1 MIYFFGGKMKLNNCI
16 IFTTCAALLCLSLAA
31 CGSGTSETQIETQPT
46 TTAVTTSEVA
56 ETTEEETSAETAE
69 EAETLAFELVAGEQG
84 DYGKEK
90 IYNEGTEFEDKRIA
104 YYVPYGSYKITNVG
118 DYMTQVN
125 VYSDETV
132 ITDAGWEEVA
142 DVGSVK
148 LIDIDASEEMTVPKG
163 YHIEITGSFHISLV
177 QTSSEIIEKEIEP
190 KETTAAIEEDE
201 IYEETRQYIEDIVKD
216 SYPNSKV
223 SHQKGTKQ
231 FSIDIYPEGFS
242 LANDP
247 IKTEEDRTTWENVT
261 SQYCDIC
268 LLIYQNVESRGID
281 DPEIT
286 LFVISSDDPPK
297 IALSIYNGAVISNA
311 LE

>member
-1 MIYFFGGKMKLNNCI
+1 MKINNCI
-16 IFTTCAALLCLSLAA
+16 ISTICSALLCLALAA
-31 CGSGTSETQIETQPT
+31 CGSGTTETQIETQPT
-46 TTAVTTSEVA
+46 IPVVTTSEA
-56 ETTEEETSAETAE
+56 AETAE
-69 EAETLAFELVAGEQG
+69 EGTTSGTTEEAAALAFELIAGEQG
-84 DYGKEK
+84 DYGK
-90 IYNEGTEFEDKRIA
+90 IITYNKDTEFEENFYA
-104 YYVPYGSYKITNVG
+104 YYVPYGTYKITNIG

-142 DVGSVK
+142 NAYSAK
-148 LIDIDASEEMTVPKG
+148 LIDVDASEEMTVPKG
-163 YHIEITGSFHISLV
+163 YHIEINEPTHISLL
-177 QTSSEIIEKEIEP
+177 QTSSEIVEKEIEP

-242 LANDP
+242 LADSP
-247 IKTEEDRTTWENVT
+247 IKTEEDRTTWGNVT
-261 SQYCDIC
+261 SQYCNIC
-268 LLIYQNVESRGID
+268 LLIYQNVESKGID

-286 LFVISSDDPPK
+286 FSVISSDDPPK
-297 IALSIYNGAVISNA
+297 TALSIYNGAVLYDA
-311 LE
+311 LS

>member
-1 MIYFFGGKMKLNNCI
+1 MKTKNCI
-16 IFTTCAALLCLSLAA
+16 LLPTCAALLCFALAS
-31 CGSGTSETQIETQPT
+31 CGSSNTAQENSVQAQTQPT
-46 TTAVTTSEVA
+46 IITTSASTEISVTNEVL
-56 ETTEEETSAETAE
+56 E
-69 EAETLAFELVAGEQG
+69 FELVAGEQG
-84 DYGKEK
+84 DYGKM
-90 IYNEGTEFEDKRIA
+90 ISYNKGTEFEENFYA
-104 YYVPYGSYKITNVG
+104 YYIPYGSYKITNVG

-142 DVGSVK
+142 DGSVK
-148 LIDIDASEEMTVPKG
+148 LIDVNASEEMTVPKG
-163 YHIEITGSFHISLV
+163 YHIEINEPSHIFLV
-177 QTSSEIIEKEIEP
+177 QTSSEIVEKEIEP
-190 KETTAAIEEDE
+190 KETTATIEEDE

-242 LANDP
+242 LADDP
-247 IKTEEDRTTWENVT
+247 IKTEEDRTAWESIT

-268 LLIYQNVESRGID
+268 LLIYQNVESKGID

-286 LFVISSDDPPK
+286 LFVNSCDDPPK
-297 IALSIYNGAVISNA
+297 TALSIYNGAVLYDA
-311 LE
+311 LS

>member
-1 MIYFFGGKMKLNNCI
+1 MKTKNCI
-16 IFTTCAALLCLSLAA
+16 LLPTCAALLCFALAS
-31 CGSGTSETQIETQPT
+31 CGSSNTAQENSVQAQTQPT
-46 TTAVTTSEVA
+46 IITTSASTEISVTNEVL
-56 ETTEEETSAETAE
+56 E
-69 EAETLAFELVAGEQG
+69 FELVAGEQG
-84 DYGKEK
+84 DYGKM
-90 IYNEGTEFEDKRIA
+90 ISYNKDTEFEENFYA
-104 YYVPYGSYKITNVG
+104 YYIPYGSYKITNVG

-142 DVGSVK
+142 DGSVK
-148 LIDIDASEEMTVPKG
+148 LIDVNASEEMTVPKG
-163 YHIEITGSFHISLV
+163 YHIEINEPSHISLV
-177 QTSSEIIEKEIEP
+177 QTSSEIVEKEIEP
-190 KETTAAIEEDE
+190 KETTATIEEDE

-242 LANDP
+242 LADDP
-247 IKTEEDRTTWENVT
+247 IKTEEDRTAWESIT

-268 LLIYQNVESRGID
+268 LLIYQNVESKGID

-286 LFVISSDDPPK
+286 LFVNSCDDPPK
-297 IALSIYNGAVISNA
+297 TALSIYNGAVLYDVLS
-311 LE
+311 

>member
-1 MIYFFGGKMKLNNCI
+1 MKTKNCI
-16 IFTTCAALLCLSLAA
+16 LLPICAALLCFALAS
-31 CGSGTSETQIETQPT
+31 CGSGNTVQENSVQAQTQPT
-46 TTAVTTSEVA
+46 IITTSASTEISVTNEVL
-56 ETTEEETSAETAE
+56 E
-69 EAETLAFELVAGEQG
+69 FELVAGEQG
-84 DYGKEK
+84 DYGKM
-90 IYNEGTEFEDKRIA
+90 ISYNKGTEFEENFYA
-104 YYVPYGSYKITNVG
+104 YYIPYGSYKITNVG

-142 DVGSVK
+142 DGSVK
-148 LIDIDASEEMTVPKG
+148 LIDVNASEEMTVPKG
-163 YHIEITGSFHISLV
+163 YHIEINEPSHISLV
-177 QTSSEIIEKEIEP
+177 QTSSEIVEKEIEP
-190 KETTAAIEEDE
+190 KETTATIEEDE

-242 LANDP
+242 LADDP
-247 IKTEEDRTTWENVT
+247 IKTEEDRTAWESIT

-268 LLIYQNVESRGID
+268 LLIYQNVESKGID

-286 LFVISSDDPPK
+286 LFVNSCDDPPK
-297 IALSIYNGAVISNA
+297 TALSIYNGAVLYDVLS
-311 LE
+311 

>member
-1 MIYFFGGKMKLNNCI
+1 MKTKNYILLTI
-16 IFTTCAALLCLSLAA
+16 CAVLFCFALAS
-31 CGSGTSETQIETQPT
+31 CGSSNTAQENSVQAQTQPT
-46 TTAVTTSEVA
+46 IITTSASTEISVTNEVL
-56 ETTEEETSAETAE
+56 E
-69 EAETLAFELVAGEQG
+69 FELVAGEQG
-84 DYGKEK
+84 DYGKM
-90 IYNEGTEFEDKRIA
+90 ISYNKGTEFEENFYA
-104 YYVPYGSYKITNVG
+104 YYIPYGSYKITNVG

-142 DVGSVK
+142 DGSVK
-148 LIDIDASEEMTVPKG
+148 LIDVNASEEMTVPKG
-163 YHIEITGSFHISLV
+163 YHIEINEPSHISLV
-177 QTSSEIIEKEIEP
+177 QTSSEIVEKEIEP
-190 KETTAAIEEDE
+190 KETTATIEEDE

-242 LANDP
+242 LADDP
-247 IKTEEDRTTWENVT
+247 IKTEEDRTAWESIT

-268 LLIYQNVESRGID
+268 LLIYQNVESKGID

-286 LFVISSDDPPK
+286 LFVNSCDDPPK
-297 IALSIYNGAVISNA
+297 TALSIYNGAVLYDA
-311 LE
+311 LS

>member
-1 MIYFFGGKMKLNNCI
+1 MKTKNCI
-16 IFTTCAALLCLSLAA
+16 LLTTCAALLCFALAS
-31 CGSGTSETQIETQPT
+31 CGSSNTAQENSVQAQTQPT
-46 TTAVTTSEVA
+46 IITTSASSEIGETNEVL
-56 ETTEEETSAETAE
+56 E
-69 EAETLAFELVAGEQG
+69 FELVAGEQG
-84 DYGKEK
+84 DYGKM
-90 IYNEGTEFEDKRIA
+90 ISYNKGTEFEENFYA
-104 YYVPYGSYKITNVG
+104 YYIPYGSYKITNVG

-142 DVGSVK
+142 DGSVK
-148 LIDIDASEEMTVPKG
+148 LIDVDASEEMTVPKG
-163 YHIEITGSFHISLV
+163 YHIEINEPSHISLV
-177 QTSSEIIEKEIEP
+177 QTSSEIVEEEIEP
-190 KETTAAIEEDE
+190 KETTATIEEDE

-242 LANDP
+242 LADDP
-247 IKTEEDRTTWENVT
+247 IKTEEDRTAWESIT

-268 LLIYQNVESRGID
+268 LLIYQNVESKGID

-297 IALSIYNGAVISNA
+297 TALSIYNGAVLYDA
-311 LE
+311 LS